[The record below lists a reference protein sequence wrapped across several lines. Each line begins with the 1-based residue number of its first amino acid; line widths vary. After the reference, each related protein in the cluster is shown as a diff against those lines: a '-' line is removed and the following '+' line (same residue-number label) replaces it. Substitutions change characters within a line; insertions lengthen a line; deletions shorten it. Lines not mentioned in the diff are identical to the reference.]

1 MGGAKQRCHRMTSPS
16 QNGTKI
22 EMAKSVAVVRR
33 SPFQRNGRTTRPA
46 KMSRIPLIHM
56 KGKEA
61 GRGVGMA
68 KPAEAP
74 TGLSMKL
81 MPIAMIA
88 TGTTSVHQN
97 SSEFLL
103 NIELPKSAFMFVVLF
118 AFSSPSRERGV
129 C

>member
-1 MGGAKQRCHRMTSPS
+1 MG
-16 QNGTKI
+16 
-22 EMAKSVAVVRR
+22 
-33 SPFQRNGRTTRPA
+33 
-46 KMSRIPLIHM
+46 IP
-56 KGKEA
+56 KA
-61 GRGVGMA
+61 
-68 KPAEAP
+68 AEAP

-88 TGTTSVHQN
+88 TGTTRVHQN

-103 NIELPKSAFMFVVLF
+103 NIELPKSAVMFIVLF